1 MGDERRQDAEARAFM
16 NDPVQPIVCKTG
28 IGAFLTA
35 TLIQEVPH
43 IQTEAPLRPEA
54 GQLRTEYPSSR
65 AIASSWCFRRPG
77 KRVRR
82 PDTTRR
88 PQTFVAEEI
97 GKRRI
102 RPS

>member
-1 MGDERRQDAEARAFM
+1 MGDERRQDAEARTFM
-16 NDPVQPIVCKTG
+16 NDPVQSVVRKTG
-28 IGAFLTA
+28 VRTFLTT
-35 TLIQEVPH
+35 TLIQEVLH

-54 GQLRTEYPSSR
+54 GQLRTEYPASR
-65 AIASSWCFRRPG
+65 AKAPSWCFRRPG
-77 KRVRR
+77 RRVRQ

-88 PQTFVAEEI
+88 PQTFGAEEI